1 MLMEK
6 QNWCQKT
13 GDEGN
18 KILTFKKTGKKNA
31 CLFFFF
37 FWKKK
42 KKKKIPIF
50 YSTSALTVDPGQD
63 FLEKSLE
70 EWFVTTQKATI
81 LAHNVGSTGTSQT
94 SFPSLTRLVAW
105 QIREYT
111 GQNTTG
117 MEERIWQKTHEPQ
130 RTRWKNTGRMPG
142 HFVKLISLWTKM
154 VSTSKIRFWPWSL
167 CFTIFCFS
175 VFCLF
180 LNQSPG

>member
-1 MLMEK
+1 MKEIKFSLSK
-6 QNWCQKT
+6 RQARKT
-13 GDEGN
+13 PV
-18 KILTFKKTGKKNA
+18 
-31 CLFFFF
+31 FFFF
-37 FWKKK
+37 EK

-117 MEERIWQKTHEPQ
+117 MEERI
-130 RTRWKNTGRMPG
+130 
-142 HFVKLISLWTKM
+142 
-154 VSTSKIRFWPWSL
+154 
-167 CFTIFCFS
+167 
-175 VFCLF
+175 
-180 LNQSPG
+180 